1 MFTSHMHPF
10 SRRLLAE
17 EMTRRKPPEE
27 NRCLAAAQR
36 QGRIDPNPHQIDAV
50 VFALK
55 RIPDGGCILAD
66 EVGLGKTIEAG
77 LVIAQLLAEGMQRI
91 LLIVP
96 KSLVGQWQTELSSL
110 FGIELR
116 EGAADPEAFV
126 GNGVFIVHREFAG
139 GLTGAPL
146 LSSSDPFDLVVI
158 DEAHEIFAGI
168 HKRFDKEGEY
178 KSDSKDAQIAGRV
191 RDFLEPA
198 GTPVLLLTATPIQ
211 NHLVELWGLV
221 QYVERTNELL
231 GDLPTFRELFCS
243 DGDRT
248 LHESLQAELRRRLA
262 TVQQRTL
269 RKQAQEFLEFP
280 FVERQAKV
288 IEYSMNDE
296 EKAIYEGVTA
306 WLMDPYLCSFS
317 SKNRRLLQ
325 IGFHRRMG
333 SSLAALQASLEKVV
347 ARLESQ
353 LAQLP
358 TSSESLQ
365 SRAAPAGNVEDATW
379 NDDSAWG
386 DLERELRAEFEI
398 DEDDERALAKLQQ
411 RANEPGESDDHDQDG
426 PDAPPTR
433 ARIQVE
439 LDRVHGFI
447 EQLKSVPRDSKA
459 EVLLQT
465 LGVIH
470 DRFKKDGEG
479 TGKAIVFTESIKT
492 QDYLFEFLVE
502 RGYAPTDITLFRG
515 HNEGPRV
522 REALAT
528 WEREK
533 ADGFKSGTRPSPQVA
548 VRMALI
554 EEFRKRSRIFIST
567 EAGAKGL
574 NLQFC
579 ETLINYDLPWNP
591 QRIEQRIG
599 RVHRYRQ
606 KHGVTV
612 FNFLDRG
619 NEAQKLTFE
628 ILSQKLDLF
637 GRVLDASDVVLH
649 EAGPDC
655 PEPLVSSLGVQFE
668 SDLRRIYQQA
678 RSLDEVTEQLKALRK
693 NIEQRRDDFDQKQ
706 EQTSSLISTRLD
718 DSIRGVFAKWQAE
731 LPKGLELLDHDL
743 DRMLNSY
750 LLAVGIPFE
759 RKQTENAVQYDIK
772 PHSELPE
779 PFRCGVRVVA
789 GPAQGIEENATGES
803 QYTTD
808 HTESL
813 YPSHWLI
820 VAAIEHARQVTAS
833 RLTALLPIEASSGL
847 ARFMGRRGSLVVT
860 RVGFHGFVPV
870 DRILFA
876 AALEDEL
883 DPLEPQLA
891 SELAMLGPV
900 EDPSAN
906 SYDLLNGLTDSP
918 PRLEPYVLE
927 DAIDDATQDATSAM
941 SAREEEIFQR
951 RLEQLDRYQEDQ
963 SLVLRRHRTRFVDQL
978 DDVLRRQ
985 DRATT
990 SSALANAKRAVDS
1003 AEREIERIDT
1013 RLHELASGNDSN
1025 VTSWRERLFDRRYKA
1040 PEIDRV
1046 VELDFVIVN
1055 RDEATRGDS

>member
-1 MFTSHMHPF
+1 MHPF

-17 EMTRRKPPEE
+17 EMTRRKPPDE
-27 NRCLAAAQR
+27 NWCLAAAQR

-66 EVGLGKTIEAG
+66 EVGLGKTVEAG
-77 LVIAQLLAEGMQRI
+77 LVIAQLLAEGTQRI

-96 KSLVGQWQTELSSL
+96 KSLVGQWQTEMSSL

-116 EGAADPEAFV
+116 EGAADPEAFA

-146 LSSSDPFDLVVI
+146 LSSADPFDLVVI

-168 HKRFDKEGEY
+168 HKRFDKQGEY
-178 KSDSKDAQIAGRV
+178 KADSKDAQIAGRV
-191 RDFLEPA
+191 RDFLKPA

-221 QYVERTNELL
+221 QYVVQTNELL

-243 DGDRT
+243 DGDRS
-248 LHESLQAELRRRLA
+248 LHESLQAELQRRLA

-288 IEYSMNDE
+288 IEYSMSDE
-296 EKAIYEGVTA
+296 ERAIYEGVTA
-306 WLMDPYLCSFS
+306 WLMDPYQCSFS
-317 SKNRRLLQ
+317 TKSSRLLQ

-333 SSLAALQASLEKVV
+333 SSLAALRASLEKVV
-347 ARLESQ
+347 VRLESQ
-353 LAQLP
+353 LSQLKGGP
-358 TSSESLQ
+358 DSQQLHS
-365 SRAAPAGNVEDATW
+365 AAAGKGEAATW
-379 NDDSAWG
+379 HDAQWG

-398 DEDDERALAKLQQ
+398 DEDDERTLAKLQ
-411 RANEPGESDDHDQDG
+411 RADDLEEPGGHDEDRG
-426 PDAPPTR
+426 DPDAPPTR
-433 ARIQVE
+433 GRIQDE
-439 LDRVHGFI
+439 LDRVLGFI

-465 LGVIH
+465 LRVIH
-470 DRFKKDGEG
+470 DRFEQDGEG
-479 TGKAIVFTESIKT
+479 TGKAIIFTESIKT
-492 QDYLFEFLVE
+492 QDFLFEFLVQK
-502 RGYAPTDITLFRG
+502 GYAATDITLFRG
-515 HNEGPRV
+515 HNDGPRV
-522 REALAT
+522 REALEA
-528 WEREK
+528 WECDVGE
-533 ADGFKSGTRPSPQVA
+533 GFKTGSRPSPQVA
-548 VRMALI
+548 VRLALI
-554 EEFRKRSRIFIST
+554 DEFRKRSRIFIST

-606 KHGVTV
+606 EHGVTV

-649 EAGPDC
+649 EAGTDC

-668 SDLRRIYQQA
+668 SDLRRIHQQA
-678 RSLDEVTEQLKALRK
+678 RSLDEVTEQLKAFRK
-693 NIEQRRDDFDQKQ
+693 NIEQRRDDFDEKQK
-706 EQTSSLISTRLD
+706 QTSSLISTRLD
-718 DSIRGVFAKWQAE
+718 DSVQQVFQKWQAE
-731 LPKGLELLDHDL
+731 LPKGLKLLDRDL
-743 DRMLNSY
+743 DRTLESY
-750 LLAVGIPFE
+750 LQAMEIPFT
-759 RKQTENAVQYDIK
+759 RTRTENAIQFEIS
-772 PHSELPE
+772 PHPQLPE
-779 PFRCGVRVVA
+779 PYRSGIRVVA
-789 GPAQGIEENATGES
+789 GPAPHVEEDDEGAERI
-803 QYTTD
+803 
-808 HTESL
+808 ESL
-813 YPSHWLI
+813 YPSHGLI
-820 VAAIEHARQVTAS
+820 VAAIEHVRRVTAN
-833 RLTALLPIEASSGL
+833 RLTALLAVDSSSEL
-847 ARFMGRRGSLVVT
+847 AGFSGRRGSLVVT
-860 RVGFHGFVPV
+860 RIGFHGFVPV
-870 DRILFA
+870 DQLLFA
-876 AALEDEL
+876 AAFEEEP
-883 DPLEPQLA
+883 DPLAPRLA
-891 SELAMLGPV
+891 RELAELSPI
-900 EDPSAN
+900 EDSSAD
-906 SYDLLNGLTDSP
+906 YDLLLDKLDATP

-927 DAIDDATQDATSAM
+927 DAVDDAAQDTTAAM
-941 SAREEEIFQR
+941 SEREEEIFQR

-963 SLVLRRHRTRFVDQL
+963 SLVLRRHRSRFVEQL
-978 DDVLRRQ
+978 EDALRRQ
-985 DRATT
+985 EGAR
-990 SSALANAKRAVDS
+990 SSTGLSNAKRAVDS

-1025 VTSWRERLFDRRYKA
+1025 VRMWRERLFDRRYQN
-1040 PEIDRV
+1040 PTVERL

-1055 RDEATRGDS
+1055 RDESAQGER

>member
-1 MFTSHMHPF
+1 MHRF

-17 EMTRRKPPEE
+17 EMTRRKPPDE
-27 NRCLAAAQR
+27 NLSLAAAHR

-77 LVIAQLLAEGMQRI
+77 LVIAQLLAEGTQRI

-96 KSLVGQWQTELSSL
+96 KSLVGQWQIELSSL

-146 LSSSDPFDLVVI
+146 LSSADPFDLVVI

-168 HKRFDKEGEY
+168 HKRFTKEGEY

-191 RDFLEPA
+191 RDFLKPA

-248 LHESLQAELRRRLA
+248 LHESLQAELQRRLA

-288 IEYSMNDE
+288 IEYSMSDE
-296 EKAIYEGVTA
+296 ERAIYEGVTA
-306 WLMDPYLCSFS
+306 WLMDPYICSFS
-317 SKNRRLLQ
+317 SKSSRLLQ

-353 LAQLP
+353 LDQLP
-358 TSSESLQ
+358 AGLESHQLR
-365 SRAAPAGNVEDATW
+365 SAPAGNGEDATW
-379 NDDSAWG
+379 NDDASLG

-398 DEDDERALAKLQQ
+398 DEDDERALSKLQQ
-411 RANEPGESDDHDQDG
+411 ANESGESDGHDQDQVDF
-426 PDAPPTR
+426 DAPPTR
-433 ARIQVE
+433 GRIQAE
-439 LDRVHGFI
+439 LNRVGGFI
-447 EQLKSVPRDSKA
+447 DQLKSVPRDSKA

-470 DRFKKDGEG
+470 DRFEQDGEG
-479 TGKAIVFTESIKT
+479 TGKAIIFTESIKT
-492 QDYLFEFLVE
+492 QEYLFDFLMQK
-502 RGYAPTDITLFRG
+502 GYAPTDITLFRG
-515 HNEGPRV
+515 HNDGPRV
-522 REALAT
+522 REALTA
-528 WEREK
+528 WEREM

-548 VRMALI
+548 VRLALI
-554 EEFRKRSRIFIST
+554 DEFRKRSRIFIST

-606 KHGVTV
+606 KYGVTV

-649 EAGPDC
+649 EAGTDC

-668 SDLRRIYQQA
+668 SDLRRIHQQA

-693 NIEQRRDDFDQKQ
+693 NIEQRRDDFDEKQ
-706 EQTSSLISTRLD
+706 QQTSSLISTRLD
-718 DSIRGVFAKWQAE
+718 DSVRQVFAKWQAE
-731 LPKGLELLDHDL
+731 LPKGLKLLDRDL
-743 DRMLNSY
+743 DRTLNSY
-750 LLAVGIPFE
+750 LLAAGIPFE
-759 RKQTENAVQYDIK
+759 RTQTESAVQYDIK

-779 PFRCGVRVVA
+779 PYRGGIRVVA
-789 GPAQGIEENATGES
+789 GPVQHIEADAAGENRNTA
-803 QYTTD
+803 D
-808 HTESL
+808 HAESL
-813 YPSHWLI
+813 YPSHALI
-820 VAAIEHARQVTAS
+820 VAAIAHARQATAN
-833 RLTALLPIEASSGL
+833 RVTALLPVETSSAL
-847 ARFMGRRGSLVVT
+847 ARFTGRRGSLVVT

-870 DRILFA
+870 DRLLFA
-876 AALEDEL
+876 AALEEEP

-891 SELAMLGPV
+891 SELAMLSPV
-900 EDPSAN
+900 EAPSAEFGV
-906 SYDLLNGLTDSP
+906 LLNKLADSP
-918 PRLEPYVLE
+918 PRLEPYVLD
-927 DAIDDATQDATSAM
+927 DAIDDATQDATAAM
-941 SAREEEIFQR
+941 SEREEGIFQR

-978 DDVLRRQ
+978 DDALRRQ
-985 DRATT
+985 EGAR
-990 SSALANAKRAVDS
+990 SSAALTNSKRAVDS

-1013 RLHELASGNDSN
+1013 RLRELASGNDSN
-1025 VTSWRERLFDRRYKA
+1025 VKSWRDRLFDRRYQA
-1040 PEIDRV
+1040 PTVDRL

-1055 RDEATRGDS
+1055 GDEVAQGER

>member
-1 MFTSHMHPF
+1 M
-10 SRRLLAE
+10 
-17 EMTRRKPPEE
+17 
-27 NRCLAAAQR
+27 
-36 QGRIDPNPHQIDAV
+36 
-50 VFALK
+50 
-55 RIPDGGCILAD
+55 
-66 EVGLGKTIEAG
+66 
-77 LVIAQLLAEGMQRI
+77 
-91 LLIVP
+91 
-96 KSLVGQWQTELSSL
+96 
-110 FGIELR
+110 
-116 EGAADPEAFV
+116 
-126 GNGVFIVHREFAG
+126 
-139 GLTGAPL
+139 
-146 LSSSDPFDLVVI
+146 
-158 DEAHEIFAGI
+158 
-168 HKRFDKEGEY
+168 
-178 KSDSKDAQIAGRV
+178 
-191 RDFLEPA
+191 
-198 GTPVLLLTATPIQ
+198 LLLTATPIQ

-248 LHESLQAELRRRLA
+248 LHESLQAELQRRLA

-288 IEYSMNDE
+288 IEYSMSDE
-296 EKAIYEGVTA
+296 ERAIYEGVTA

-317 SKNRRLLQ
+317 SKNSRLLQ

-353 LAQLP
+353 LNQLP
-358 TSSESLQ
+358 AGSESHH
-365 SRAAPAGNVEDATW
+365 SRAAPAGTGEVETWDDDA
-379 NDDSAWG
+379 SLG

-398 DEDDERALAKLQQ
+398 DEDDERVLAKLQQ
-411 RANEPGESDDHDQDG
+411 RENETGESDDHDSDQAD

-433 ARIQVE
+433 ERIQAE
-439 LDRVHGFI
+439 LDRVGGFI

-465 LGVIH
+465 LHVIH
-470 DRFKKDGEG
+470 DRFEQDGQG
-479 TGKAIVFTESIKT
+479 TGKAIIFTESIKT
-492 QDYLFEFLVE
+492 QEYLFDFLVQ
-502 RGYAPTDITLFRG
+502 RGYAASDITLFRG
-515 HNEGPRV
+515 HNDGPRV
-522 REALAT
+522 REALAA
-528 WEREK
+528 WEHEM

-548 VRMALI
+548 IRLALI

-649 EAGPDC
+649 EAGTDC

-668 SDLRRIYQQA
+668 SDLRRIHQQA

-693 NIEQRRDDFDQKQ
+693 NIEQRRDDFDEKQ
-706 EQTSSLISTRLD
+706 QQTSSLISTRLD
-718 DSIRGVFAKWQAE
+718 DSVRHVFAKWQAE
-731 LPKGLELLDHDL
+731 LPKGLKLLDRDL
-743 DRMLNSY
+743 DRTLNSY
-750 LLAVGIPFE
+750 LLAAGISFE
-759 RKQTENAVQYDIK
+759 RTHTENAVHYDIK

-779 PFRCGVRVVA
+779 PYRGGVRVVA
-789 GPAQGIEENATGES
+789 GPAQHIEEDADGENRITA
-803 QYTTD
+803 Y
-808 HTESL
+808 HAESL
-813 YPSHWLI
+813 YPSHALI
-820 VAAIEHARQVTAS
+820 VAAIEHARQVTAN
-833 RLTALLPIEASSGL
+833 RVTALLPVESSSGL
-847 ARFMGRRGSLVVT
+847 ARFTGRRGSLVVT

-870 DRILFA
+870 DRLLFA
-876 AALEDEL
+876 AAFEDEP
-883 DPLEPQLA
+883 DPLKPQLA
-891 SELAMLGPV
+891 SELTVLSPV
-900 EDPSAN
+900 EDPSA
-906 SYDLLNGLTDSP
+906 DLGVLLSELADSP

-927 DAIDDATQDATSAM
+927 DAIDDATQDAVAAM
-941 SAREEEIFQR
+941 SEREEGIFLR
-951 RLEQLDRYQEDQ
+951 RIEQLDRYQEDQ

-978 DDVLRRQ
+978 DDALRRQ
-985 DRATT
+985 DGAKS
-990 SSALANAKRAVDS
+990 SSALANAKHAVDS

-1013 RLHELASGNDSN
+1013 RLRELASGNDSN
-1025 VTSWRERLFDRRYKA
+1025 VKSWRERLFDRRYQA
-1040 PEIDRV
+1040 PTVDRL

-1055 RDEATRGDS
+1055 SDEAAQGEP